1 MLANPSHSTIDKSKI
16 FHLDF
21 WDQYFTFDNGK
32 AQNLKIIDKHN
43 IQNNFLQVINQYY
56 SQGDY
61 KNCYDVS
68 IL

>member
-1 MLANPSHSTIDKSKI
+1 M